1 MIRSVGQTRL
11 YELLSSENNVVYE
24 IPAYQREYSWGKE
37 QWDALF
43 DDLLDEPDDSGHFL
57 GSIICINKTKD
68 TTSHSV
74 LELVDGQQR
83 MTTLS
88 LLLLALYSKLRP
100 LEDAF
105 DDDQRA
111 DFTNLKRM
119 ICLRQPTRQRITLQ
133 RQNNNFDDYLYLL
146 SNEGFDVEAPKVS
159 YVGVRRISKAFQHF
173 SAKIEQYLETAN
185 LNDLTSQSKELFSFF
200 NRVKQSVL
208 VKLEVEN
215 HTDAFVLFESLNN
228 RGLPLTPI
236 DLIKTN
242 LLSTADKLPELG
254 IDMAYKTWTKWLD
267 DLGDDYGNQERFF
280 RQFYNAF
287 KTQWILTQPNV
298 SVATRSKLI
307 GIYEALIRDDLKSFI
322 ERMNLATSAYGRIL
336 GNTSVD
342 QSKNQAFDEAVKELP
357 RAQGVPAF
365 MLLLFL
371 TVNSENMHFNDAR
384 MVEVTDFLT
393 RFFVRRNLT
402 NTPPTY
408 DLDRIF
414 IGTIDKILEHKAT
427 GESALKLIKEEL
439 TSVSASDEQFL
450 SQLMG
455 PIYDEN
461 VAVTRYVLISLAKE
475 GTTVE
480 TVKTSD
486 LWAQTSS
493 GDKKSQYVWTIEHIL
508 PQGSNLPEGWV
519 EMLGGKEEASR
530 IQRDYVHTI
539 GNLTISGYN
548 SALGNKTFIEKRD
561 RVDSSKNYVGYRNGL
576 SLNSDLQ
583 NMDKWGEQAIQ
594 DRTEKLASKLLV
606 QFSLS

>member
-43 DDLLDEPDDSGHFL
+43 DDLLNEPDDSGHFL

-68 TTSHSV
+68 TTSQSV

-88 LLLLALYSKLRP
+88 LLLLAVYSKLRP
-100 LEDAF
+100 LESEF
-105 DDDQRA
+105 DDDQKA

-133 RQNNNFDDYLYLL
+133 KQSNNFDDYLYLL
-146 SNEGFDVEAPKVS
+146 AGEGFEVEVPKVS

-173 SAKIEQYLETAN
+173 LSRIDQYLASQN
-185 LNDLTSQSKELFSFF
+185 LEDNKSQSKELFNFF
-200 NRVKQSVL
+200 NRAKQAVL

-242 LLSTADKLPELG
+242 LLSTADKTPGLG
-254 IDMAYKTWTKWLD
+254 IDMAYKTWAKWLE

-287 KTQWILTQPNV
+287 KTQWGLTQPNV

-307 GIYEALIRDDLKSFI
+307 GIYESLISKNLSTFI
-322 ERMNLATSAYGRIL
+322 EQMNLATSAYGRIL
-336 GNTSVD
+336 GNTQID
-342 QSKNQAFDEAVKELP
+342 QLNRQGFDEAVKELP

-365 MLLLFL
+365 MLLMFL
-371 TVNSENMHFNDAR
+371 SVNSENLGFDDKR
-384 MVEVTDFLT
+384 LVEVTEFLT

-414 IGTIDKILEHKAT
+414 IGIIDKLLEHKAT
-427 GESALKLIKEEL
+427 DESAVKIIKKEIGL
-439 TSVSASDEQFL
+439 VSASDEQFL
-450 SQLMG
+450 AQLKG

-461 VAVTRYVLISLAKE
+461 VAVTRYVLISLAK
-475 GTTVE
+475 GKTVE
-480 TVKTSD
+480 AIKTSD

-493 GDKKSQYVWTIEHIL
+493 GEKKNAYVWTIEHIL
-508 PQGSNLPEGWV
+508 PQGANLPDEWIQ
-519 EMLGGKEEASR
+519 MLGGKDEASR
-530 IQRDYVHTI
+530 IQREYVHTL

-548 SALGNKTFIEKRD
+548 STLGNKSFVEKRD
-561 RVDSSKNYVGYRNGL
+561 RTDSSNSFVGYKNGL
-576 SLNSDLQ
+576 SLNEDLAK
-583 NMDKWGEQAIQ
+583 MESWGEHSILE
-594 DRTEKLASKLLV
+594 RTEKLASRLLIE
-606 QFSLS
+606 FSLS

>member
-1 MIRSVGQTRL
+1 
-11 YELLSSENNVVYE
+11 VYE

-43 DDLLDEPDDSGHFL
+43 DDLLNEPDDSGHFL

-68 TTSHSV
+68 TTSQSV

-100 LEDAF
+100 LDLEF
-105 DDDQRA
+105 DDDQKA

-133 RQNNNFDDYLYLL
+133 KQNSNFDDYLTLL
-146 SNEGFDVEAPKVS
+146 SNEGFDIEAPKVS

-173 SAKIEQYLETAN
+173 MWKIEQYLKSLN
-185 LNDLTSQSKELFSFF
+185 LEGAEDQSRELFSFF
-200 NRVKQSVL
+200 NRVKQTVL
-208 VKLEVEN
+208 VKMEVEN

-242 LLSTADKLPELG
+242 LLSTADKNPRLG
-254 IDMAYKTWTKWLD
+254 IDVAYKTWAKWLD
-267 DLGDDYGNQERFF
+267 DLGDDYGDQERFF

-287 KTQWILTQPNV
+287 KTQWGLTQPNV

-307 GIYEALIRDDLKSFI
+307 GIYEALISKDLTTFI
-322 ERMNLATSAYGRIL
+322 EQMSIATSAYGRIL
-336 GNTSVD
+336 GNTTID
-342 QSKNQAFDEAVKELP
+342 PLQEQGFDEAVKELP

-371 TVNSENMHFNDAR
+371 SVNSKDLGFDDKR
-384 MVEVTDFLT
+384 LVEVTDFLT

-414 IGTIDKILEHKAT
+414 ISIIDKILENKAT
-427 GESALKLIKEEL
+427 SQSALEIIKTEL
-439 TSVSASDEQFL
+439 GLLSASDEQFL
-450 SQLMG
+450 SHLRG

-461 VAVTRYVLISLAKE
+461 VAVTRYVLITLAK
-475 GTTVE
+475 GKTVE
-480 TVKTSD
+480 AMKTSD

-493 GDKKSQYVWTIEHIL
+493 GEKKSAYVWTIEHIL
-508 PQGSNLPEGWV
+508 PQGANLPDDWIK
-519 EMLGGKEEASR
+519 MLGGKEEASR
-530 IQRDYVHTI
+530 IQREYVHTL

-548 SALGNKTFIEKRD
+548 STLGNKSFIDKRD
-561 RVDSSKNYVGYRNGL
+561 RTDSSKNYVGYKNGL
-576 SLNSDLQ
+576 SLNEDLA
-583 NMDKWGEQAIQ
+583 KLEGWGEKAILE
-594 DRTEKLASKLLV
+594 RTEKLASRLLID
-606 QFSLS
+606 FSLS

>member
-43 DDLLDEPDDSGHFL
+43 DDLLDEPDNSGHFL
-57 GSIICINKTKD
+57 GSIICINKTTD
-68 TTSHSV
+68 TTSQSV

-88 LLLLALYSKLRP
+88 LLLLAVYSRLRP
-100 LEDAF
+100 LESAF
-105 DDDQRA
+105 DDDQKA

-119 ICLRQPTRQRITLQ
+119 ICLRQPARQRITLQ
-133 RQNNNFDDYLYLL
+133 KQNNNFDDYLYLL
-146 SNEGFDVEAPKVS
+146 AGEGFDLEAPKVS

-173 SAKIEQYLETAN
+173 LSRLDQLLNGLN
-185 LNDLTSQSKELFSFF
+185 LDDDKSESKALFSFF

-242 LLSTADKLPELG
+242 LLSTADKIPGLG
-254 IDMAYKTWTKWLD
+254 IDLAYKTWAKWLEE
-267 DLGDDYGNQERFF
+267 LGDDYGNQERFF

-287 KTQWILTQPNV
+287 KTQWGLTQPSV

-307 GIYEALIRDDLKSFI
+307 GIYEALISKDLKTFI
-322 ERMNLATSAYGRIL
+322 DQMNLATSAYGQIL
-336 GNTSVD
+336 GNRQID
-342 QSKNQAFDEAVKELP
+342 QNNNQGFDEGVKELP

-371 TVNSENMHFNDAR
+371 SVNSEDLGFDDKK
-384 MVEVTDFLT
+384 MVEVTDFLV

-414 IGTIDKILEHKAT
+414 IGIIDKLLEHKAT
-427 GESALKLIKEEL
+427 DESALKIIRREL
-439 TSVSASDEQFL
+439 GSVSANDEQFL
-450 SQLMG
+450 AQLKG

-461 VAVTRYVLISLAKE
+461 VAVTRYVLIALAK
-475 GTTVE
+475 GKTVE
-480 TVKTSD
+480 AIKTSD

-493 GDKKSQYVWTIEHIL
+493 GEKKSTYVWTIEHIL
-508 PQGSNLPEGWV
+508 PQGANLPDEWIQ
-519 EMLGGKEEASR
+519 MLGGKDEASR
-530 IQRDYVHTI
+530 IQREYVHTL

-548 SALGNKTFIEKRD
+548 STLGNKSFIEKRD
-561 RVDSSKNYVGYRNGL
+561 RTDNSKNFVGYKNGL
-576 SLNSDLQ
+576 SLNEDLAK
-583 NMDKWGEQAIQ
+583 MDSWGEQAILE
-594 DRTEKLASKLLV
+594 RTEKLSSRLLV
-606 QFSLS
+606 EFSLS